1 MCGSCPPGF
10 TGNGFYCADINE
22 CETNNGGCSSAPS
35 VQCINTRVSKMHD
48 FSLFHSLIHGR
59 LLRDHIIVGHV
70 HSVSKAMAELVD
82 HLK

>member
-48 FSLFHSLIHGR
+48 FA
-59 LLRDHIIVGHV
+59 LRT
-70 HSVSKAMAELVD
+70 VSKSYRTLSIQ
-82 HLK
+82 KN